1 MADGADIT
9 MQEPV
14 MAGVGFG
21 VSLLL
26 HVLGWILFGLIS
38 LRARVLPRWAVVL
51 AMAGPVFWLLGE
63 MGFSLELTQRER
75 EVLDLIA
82 SGESN
87 QAIAGRLHISPRT
100 VGNHI
105 SNIFNKLQVSDRA
118 QGNCQGAR
126 SGAWQR
132 VYLG

>member
-1 MADGADIT
+1 

-63 MGFSLELTQRER
+63 MGFPLPLPVSVFAIGVAWLGFALWREKGQ
-75 EVLDLIA
+75 VLA
-82 SGESN
+82 EP
-87 QAIAGRLHISPRT
+87 ATAT
-100 VGNHI
+100 
-105 SNIFNKLQVSDRA
+105 
-118 QGNCQGAR
+118 
-126 SGAWQR
+126 
-132 VYLG
+132 